1 MSVLLITPPALADL
15 PRLSAG
21 MGAGV
26 GGLFHQEYVADGPR
40 CEGMGHFSSSAWWM
54 DLAWSFPSRI
64 TLGVRAHLLRVP
76 LDDVTPVGTVD
87 LFPAVI
93 LMGYRSPGLGG
104 RLHGFV
110 GLGAGLAWARLQSPA
125 DTSEWTSREGEG
137 EEVGFSRSHPFVLE
151 VLAGA
156 DLELTD
162 DFLVE
167 LSFVSVMMDTEV
179 SFQPAY
185 GGGDAG
191 TLESEYAYSVKGR
204 HLLLTLGLRWW
215 FEWW

>member
-1 MSVLLITPPALADL
+1 
-15 PRLSAG
+15 
-21 MGAGV
+21 
-26 GGLFHQEYVADGPR
+26 
-40 CEGMGHFSSSAWWM
+40 
-54 DLAWSFPSRI
+54 
-64 TLGVRAHLLRVP
+64 
-76 LDDVTPVGTVD
+76 
-87 LFPAVI
+87 
-93 LMGYRSPGLGG
+93 
-104 RLHGFV
+104 
-110 GLGAGLAWARLQSPA
+110 
-125 DTSEWTSREGEG
+125 
-137 EEVGFSRSHPFVLE
+137 VLE